1 MGNAWQRDRLLVPG
15 CTVLVMGVAFLQ
27 HRFILGIG
35 LTPRNFVLPGLV
47 GATFGYLLMRILRLK
62 RQLSQANRE
71 LAQAVERKD
80 ADLDERE
87 EQLLQAHRMSSLGQI
102 AASVA
107 HDFNN
112 VLACVRAGVSMV
124 RTPRDD
130 VERGRLLDSIIVS
143 TESGAALSRQIVRFG
158 RPREAQDGNGPILL
172 DDTIDRAIPMLRL
185 VLRAGVELRW
195 RAGVEGVV
203 VRASGGQIEQLL
215 MNLVVNARDAIADKG
230 HIEITTAR
238 GDAETDP
245 HVVLT
250 IRDTGCGMERGVL
263 SKALEPFYSTKSPEG
278 GTGLGLAVVKRIV
291 DDLGASLRIVSEPG
305 QGTSAVISLPI
316 AERLS
321 EVDTK
326 LG

>member
-130 VERGRLLDSIIVS
+130 IERGKLLDSIIVS
-143 TESGAALSRQIVRFG
+143 TESGAALSRQIVSFG
-158 RPREAQDGNGPILL
+158 RPSEAQDGSGPILL
-172 DDTIDRAIPMLRL
+172 DETIDRAIPMLRL
-185 VLRAGVELRW
+185 VLKAGVALTW
-195 RAGVEGVV
+195 RAGAEGVV
-203 VRASGGQIEQLL
+203 VHASGGQIEQLL
-215 MNLVVNARDAIADKG
+215 MNLVVNARDAIVGKG
-230 HIEITTAR
+230 QIEITTGGGAPEN
-238 GDAETDP
+238 DQ
-245 HVVLT
+245 HVALT
-250 IRDTGCGMERGVL
+250 VRDSGCGMERGVL
-263 SKALEPFYSTKSPEG
+263 SKALEPFYSTKRSDG

-305 QGTSAVISLPI
+305 EGTSATISLPI
-316 AERLS
+316 AERLT